1 MYTSAC
7 DCVFEPS
14 RTIAWSVVFCTSTY
28 QRYRHLTVADQAV
41 STWYIIRGAT
51 SALMMCC
58 GIQSGTATSIAPTM
72 RQQYS
77 SSICCAT
84 IARCCVLPL
93 VPHPIC
99 YLRPS
104 FTYVLPPSSV
114 VITQIRGHIAGYPPP
129 PLRYSSCIF
138 IARRVQHFLPS
149 STRVELGLPT
159 LGGQ

>member
-104 FTYVLPPSSV
+104 FTYVLPPSTV

-129 PLRYSSCIF
+129 HFGTRLAFLSRGEFSTFFP
-138 IARRVQHFLPS
+138 RRLASNWAYP
-149 STRVELGLPT
+149 R
-159 LGGQ
+159 